1 MNERTRDKRQSDLSQ
16 NGGSA
21 RRRIVYTVWILAA
34 LITAAPSHAVEGDL
48 FVTIRGDWI
57 SPGDD
62 GAGLQT
68 EFLTPVSDNARL
80 LLGAAANDVG
90 DTRWGYGILG
100 AYYRVEGGRL
110 NLFSKWEFGKG
121 DSAGDSFV
129 HSKIGLGGTFALL
142 PSRLFLEL
150 GYQNIRSLAADDDV
164 GRIGLSLALPRGFL
178 VKVVHDRSV
187 GDSDDTDAWLG
198 RLDFS
203 GPVRNYFA
211 GASSGTVPVDP
222 LLNAT
227 GREDTEQI
235 FAGVNFPF
243 RDYRMT
249 VSLTHQDG
257 SGANRTSLYL
267 SFSLPIGN

>member
-1 MNERTRDKRQSDLSQ
+1 MQKSPAIRRFVYILCAVAAIF
-16 NGGSA
+16 SA
-21 RRRIVYTVWILAA
+21 PAA
-34 LITAAPSHAVEGDL
+34 RSVEGDL
-48 FVTIRGDWI
+48 FVTVRADWI

-62 GAGLQT
+62 GVGLET
-68 EFLTPVSDNARL
+68 EFLTPVSERTRL
-80 LLGAAANDVG
+80 LFGAAANDVG

-110 NLFSKWEFGKG
+110 NLFSKWEYGKG
-121 DSAGDSFV
+121 DSAGNSFV
-129 HSKIGLGGTFALL
+129 HSKIGVGGTVALI
-142 PSRLFLEL
+142 PSRLFLDL

-164 GRIGLSLALPRGFL
+164 GRVGLSLVLPRGFL
-178 VKVVHDRSV
+178 LKIVHDRSI

-198 RLDFS
+198 RLDYS

-211 GASSGTVPVDP
+211 GVSTGTVPVDP

-227 GREDTEQI
+227 GRDDTDQI
-235 FAGVNFPF
+235 FAGVNFPI

-267 SFSLPIGN
+267 SFSLPIGD